1 MSQMTTQQDK
11 TLTEQLGTRVD
22 ATLDKDVLTAK
33 AFPRDIRQCLKNIE
47 AAINVAPDVAA
58 SCYYTVPRAG
68 KNITG
73 ASVRLAEIVSCFW
86 GNIQAG
92 TRVISNNGRS
102 IVVEGWCLDLET
114 NVKVSH
120 EISKGIVTKDGKP
133 YSNDMQNTTISA
145 TSSIAFRNVIF
156 KIIPKVFIDQFLNM
170 AMNMAVSTCNQEA
183 FEKKRQ
189 NAFAG
194 LERLGVPQEVVLNFF
209 GKTSINEINH
219 EDLKVIIGTGTSIKD
234 GMIRANEA
242 FISQRTIPVVNEQFE
257 SKEEEVMAA
266 LS

>member
-1 MSQMTTQQDK
+1 MSQIINQNK

-47 AAINVAPDVAA
+47 AAINVAPEVAA

-145 TSSIAFRNVIF
+145 TSSVAFRNVIF
-156 KIIPKVFIDQFLNM
+156 KIIPKVFIDQFLQM
-170 AMNMAVSTCNQEA
+170 AMNISVSTESQEA
-183 FEKKRQ
+183 FERKRQ
-189 NAFAG
+189 NAFSG
-194 LERLGVPQEVVLNFF
+194 LERLGVSTEVVLNFF
-209 GKTSINEINH
+209 GKKSINDIDQ

-234 GMIRANEA
+234 GMLRANEA
-242 FISQRTIPVVNEQFE
+242 FVSNKSLSVETDQFN
-257 SKEEEVMAA
+257 SKDDEVMAA